1 MKYLISVGHTASGNV
16 GCGAVGYLNESNC
29 TREIAPLVVS
39 LLQKLGHTAIKLQVD
54 ANSGVNDYVERTQQ
68 ANSIGGDMFVEIH
81 LNSGGG
87 TGAEVFTTSGS
98 KAATTAAE
106 VSKCIADR
114 LKITNR
120 GHKTSSGLYVLNRT
134 SMPAML
140 IEVCFVD
147 SQTDYNA
154 YNAQAVAE
162 AIVKGLTRQDVSS
175 TKYTIGWNKNSTG
188 WWYSYDG
195 NNYYKDE
202 WQKIDG
208 EWYSFDSQGYARC
221 STWLQDKGKWYYLKD
236 SCKMAH
242 DEWLLING
250 AWYRFASS
258 GAMLENEWYQ
268 NAKGE
273 WFYLAKDGKMVT
285 GEVTIDG
292 TLYTF
297 NSDGVLTGK

>member
-1 MKYLISVGHTASGNV
+1 MKFLVSVGHTASGNI
-16 GCGAVGYLNESNC
+16 GCGAVGLLNESNC
-29 TREIAPLVVS
+29 TREIAPLVVKK
-39 LLQKLGHTAIKLQVD
+39 LQALGHEAIKLQID
-54 ANSGVNDYVERTQQ
+54 TSNKHDYVDRTNQ
-68 ANSIGGDMFVEIH
+68 ANNTNADMFVEIH

-87 TGAEVFTTSGS
+87 TGTEVFTTPGSG
-98 KAATTAAE
+98 AAE
-106 VSKCIADR
+106 KARKVSECVAKR
-114 LKITNR
+114 LNIRNR
-120 GHKTSSGLYVLNRT
+120 GYKTSSDLYVLKHT
-134 SMPAML
+134 KMPAML
-140 IEVCFVD
+140 VEVCFVD
-147 SQTDYNA
+147 SKIDYNA
-154 YNAQAVAE
+154 YNAD
-162 AIVKGLTRQDVSS
+162 AIACGIVEGLTGQSIQS
-175 TKYTIGWNKNSTG
+175 TKYKIGWNKNDTG
-188 WWYSYDG
+188 WWYSTDG
-195 NNYYKDE
+195 NNYYKDG

-242 DEWLLING
+242 DEWLLLNG

-297 NSDGVLTGK
+297 NSDGVLVRK